1 MLSVIEAHRTE
12 IAALCRRYHVERLE
26 LFGSAARGTDFDPQR
41 SDIDLLVTYQP
52 QAAPGFNDYFDL
64 SEQLAALLARP
75 VDLVMSGAVRN
86 PYLRAGI
93 ERSKELL
100 YAA

>member
-1 MLSVIEAHRTE
+1 MMPLIEAHITK
-12 IAALCRRYHVERLE
+12 IAELCRRYHVERLE
-26 LFGSAARGTDFDPQR
+26 LFGSAARGADFDPQR

-52 QAAPGFNDYFDL
+52 QAQPTFNDYFDL
-64 SEQLAALLARP
+64 SEQLAALFARP

>member
-1 MLSVIEAHRTE
+1 MLPLIEAHRTE
-12 IAALCRRYHVERLE
+12 IAALCRRYRVERLE
-26 LFGSAARGTDFDPQR
+26 LFGSAARGADFDPQR
-41 SDIDLLVTYQP
+41 SDIDLLVTYHP
-52 QAAPGFNDYFDL
+52 PAAPTFSEYFDL
-64 SEQLAALLARP
+64 SEQLAALFARP

>member
-1 MLSVIEAHRTE
+1 MVPLIEAHRTE
-12 IAALCRRYHVERLE
+12 IAELCRRYHVERLE
-26 LFGSAARGTDFDPQR
+26 LFGSAARGADFDPQR
-41 SDIDLLVTYQP
+41 SDIDLLVTYEP
-52 QAAPGFNDYFDL
+52 QAAPTFSDYFDL
-64 SEQLAALLARP
+64 SERLAALFARP

-86 PYLRAGI
+86 PFLRAGI